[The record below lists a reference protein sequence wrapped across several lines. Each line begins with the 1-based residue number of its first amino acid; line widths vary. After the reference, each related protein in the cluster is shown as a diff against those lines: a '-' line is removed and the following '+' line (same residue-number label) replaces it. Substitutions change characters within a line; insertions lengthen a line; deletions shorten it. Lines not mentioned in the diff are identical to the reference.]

1 MPLTPD
7 WATFFSPEL
16 AALTALTGFVVVPT
30 ARPGPAIK
38 SGCGVRWIT
47 VDLTVPG

>member
-16 AALTALTGFVVVPT
+16 AALTALTGFV
-30 ARPGPAIK
+30 GPAIK

-47 VDLTVPG
+47 VDLIVPG